1 LYYKASQKP
10 TKENKMTP
18 SAFYKKYLDSD
29 RQRIVN
35 MCQACGTSFAN
46 FQQIATA
53 KGSVGRTLAKRLAA
67 ASDGEMTILEI
78 LYPEDYQDD
87 DAA

>member
-1 LYYKASQKP
+1 
-10 TKENKMTP
+10 
-18 SAFYKKYLDSD
+18 
-29 RQRIVN
+29 